1 LFQIYIGKGGG
12 MESTNLD
19 FNKTV
24 ELEDDQELEPMLLAQ
39 VTEVTRGAF
48 GFMDMDGDN
57 IVWGYPRN

>member
-1 LFQIYIGKGGG
+1 

-39 VTEVTRGAF
+39 VIEATRGC
-48 GFMDMDGDN
+48 GGGGGEDN
-57 IVWGYPRN
+57 IVWGYF

>member
-39 VTEVTRGAF
+39 VTEATRG
-48 GFMDMDGDN
+48 GGGGGGEDN
-57 IVWGYPRN
+57 IVWGYF